1 MAGSAPVAGPDEA
14 HPAPVVA
21 SSPSPGSWHL
31 RGTVLPGTEPVDL
44 WLAGGVVADGPVP
57 GAVTIAEDVWILP
70 GLVDAHCHIGLGA
83 SGQVDRATAERQ
95 ALTDRDSG
103 VLLIRDAGAPVDTH
117 WVDDR
122 ADLPRVIRA
131 GRHIARPRRYL
142 RNFAVE
148 IDPEDLVGQVEAQA
162 RAGDGWVKL
171 VGDWIDRDAGD
182 LAPLWP
188 AALAR
193 DAIARA
199 HELGAR
205 VTAHCFAEQ
214 SVAELVD
221 AGIDCIEHG
230 TGLTGSVIERMAAG
244 GIGLVPTMTNLEN
257 FPVFADAGQTK
268 FPAYASH
275 MRHLHARR
283 FETLGAARE
292 AGVPVYAGTDAG
304 GTLGHGR
311 IAQEVALLAQLG
323 GVEFALGAASWRARE
338 WLGAEVLSAGASA
351 DLVVYDADPRRDPG
365 VLAHPGLVVLR
376 GRPVGR

>member
-142 RNFAVE
+142 RDFAVE

-188 AALAR
+188 AALTR

-230 TGLTGSVIERMAAG
+230 TGLTGSVIERMAAA